1 MSEWFIVKDVDA
13 LVESARA
20 LVYNNFGTW
29 ETSED
34 DTPVD
39 EMLIKPEEKEE
50 FDKLLS
56 PEESKV
62 IVTQILKKQKHKT
75 TQKLRY
81 LVSDDLFIS
90 IIQILNDRMVSNT
103 LANLVSKG
111 LVESAYDSELDDFI
125 FWVKENYEK
134 PETD

>member
-39 EMLIKPEEKEE
+39 EMLIKQEEKEE

-90 IIQILNDRMVSNT
+90 IIQIINDRMVSNT

-125 FWVKENYEK
+125 FWVKDEEK

>member
-1 MSEWFIVKDVDA
+1 
-13 LVESARA
+13 
-20 LVYNNFGTW
+20 
-29 ETSED
+29 
-34 DTPVD
+34 
-39 EMLIKPEEKEE
+39 MLIKPEEKEE

-125 FWVKENYEK
+125 FWVKDEEK

>member
-1 MSEWFIVKDVDA
+1 M
-13 LVESARA
+13 
-20 LVYNNFGTW
+20 
-29 ETSED
+29 
-34 DTPVD
+34 
-39 EMLIKPEEKEE
+39 
-50 FDKLLS
+50 
-56 PEESKV
+56 
-62 IVTQILKKQKHKT
+62 
-75 TQKLRY
+75 
-81 LVSDDLFIS
+81 VSDDLFIS

>member
-125 FWVKENYEK
+125 FWVKDEEK